1 MCCMLHL
8 SSNAF
13 KSNDVLEMS
22 SVEEAMTGVSGK
34 NLVETE
40 RRTNKLNPQFW
51 LFHLLFLFLLLLSF
65 FLHLASNNA
74 TSVVASLKK
83 LKIGS

>member
-13 KSNDVLEMS
+13 KSNDVLEML

-34 NLVETE
+34 KLVETE

-51 LFHLLFLFLLLLSF
+51 LFICFSCSCCCCLFFAF
-65 FLHLASNNA
+65 DIEQCHVGG
-74 TSVVASLKK
+74 SVAKE
-83 LKIGS
+83 IEN